1 MKQKHQVYNINIYKA
16 KSYNISYIETS
27 AKTNI
32 NIENCFGLIAR

>member
-1 MKQKHQVYNINIYKA
+1 MKQKHQVYNKIYIA